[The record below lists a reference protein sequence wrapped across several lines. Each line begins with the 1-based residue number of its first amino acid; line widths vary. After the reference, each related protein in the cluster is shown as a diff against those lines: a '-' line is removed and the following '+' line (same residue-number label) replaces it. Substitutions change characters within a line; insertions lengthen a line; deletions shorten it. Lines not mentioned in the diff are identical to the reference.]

1 MVSGPDQSRVGA
13 TSTWRITPGWL
24 LSWPTLGRQ
33 LCLFQA
39 LSEFLRERCRES
51 ADVFFMSVL
60 HEALPDRVRI
70 LEDLLPVLV
79 RQPVVNLRIFPSSHR
94 THGNEHPFCR
104 VALMPLQDFAVKDI
118 DADLD
123 GRSGGKCVE

>member
-1 MVSGPDQSRVGA
+1 MVSGPDRSRVGA

-79 RQPVVNLRIFPSSHR
+79 RQPVVNLRIFTSSHR
-94 THGNEHPFCR
+94 TH
-104 VALMPLQDFAVKDI
+104 DDAVLVGGPHRAGAAQETGTVWTTDKD
-118 DADLD
+118 
-123 GRSGGKCVE
+123 